1 MWACDTVMTFRVR
14 ATIPCG
20 TRLRR
25 ERTMPEAKPAQD
37 PDADEATTAGADGAD
52 EAPVFENRAA
62 RRAKGKGSSQP
73 QPHTSA
79 ERSGGRGPAQ
89 GPRQWSTRRSG

>member
-1 MWACDTVMTFRVR
+1 
-14 ATIPCG
+14 
-20 TRLRR
+20 
-25 ERTMPEAKPAQD
+25 MPEAKPAED
-37 PDADEATTAGADGAD
+37 PDAVEDGAD
-52 EAPVFENRAA
+52 ETPVFENRAA

-73 QPHTSA
+73 QPHSSA